1 MASRIPRQRKTFC
14 TECGSELDEFW
25 LSPESQ
31 NYEEVLK
38 HHFDCQREGKFK
50 GTMCSRL
57 FIVDPGTPDSSKDG
71 HPLSAREHTHLKKA
85 ILKSIEKEARNN
97 GKGKKTQK

>member
-1 MASRIPRQRKTFC
+1 MASRVRRQHKTFC
-14 TECGSELDEFW
+14 TECGSDLDEFW
-25 LSPESQ
+25 LSPEAQ

-57 FIVDPGTPDSSKDG
+57 FIVDPGTPDSSKDP
-71 HPLSAREHTHLKKA
+71 HPLPTREHTHLKKT
-85 ILKSIEKEARNN
+85 ILKSIENEAQNN
-97 GKGKKTQK
+97 GKGKKTHK